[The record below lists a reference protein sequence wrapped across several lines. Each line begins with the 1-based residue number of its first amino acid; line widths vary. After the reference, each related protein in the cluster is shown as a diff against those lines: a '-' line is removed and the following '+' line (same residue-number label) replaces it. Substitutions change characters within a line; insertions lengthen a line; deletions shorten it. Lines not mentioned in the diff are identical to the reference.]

1 MPNDISNSY
10 KPHFRATLSLGLP
23 LIGSHLMQMVPNLTD
38 TVMLGWYGVDELAAS
53 VLAHSLFFIIL
64 IVGSGFAIAVMP
76 MVASA
81 AAVNNKTSVRR
92 SVRMGLWISVIYS
105 ILFIPI
111 LLFSE
116 NLFLLLGQDENLAKS
131 AQAYL
136 RIAGWSIIP
145 GLFIMALKSFFS
157 ALERPKVVLVSLVVG
172 GLANIFLNYALIFG
186 NFGCPEL
193 GLVGAAIATLLTTI
207 LSMVILIYYC
217 LFKSEYSSY
226 AIFINIWRVDI
237 GAFKEVFVLGLPIGI
252 TMLAESGLFSA
263 TAVMMGWLGTSALA
277 AHGIA
282 IQISGITFMIYLGL
296 ANAGTVRVGRAIG
309 RLDYSGL
316 RLASIAVI
324 LLTFIAVL
332 AVALLFLIIPKPL
345 LMLFLSPTHI
355 DTPAIILIGIP
366 LLAIAALFQITD
378 GLQVVVLGLLR
389 GLKDTKIP
397 MFITTICYW
406 GVGIPC
412 SYVFGFVFNWNSN
425 GIWFGLVI
433 GLTLASTFLSIRYI
447 KILRKD
453 YN

>member
-1 MPNDISNSY
+1 MPNDTSNSY

-81 AAVNNKTSVRR
+81 AAVNNTTSVRR

-116 NLFLLLGQDENLAKS
+116 NLFLILGQDENLAKS
-131 AQAYL
+131 AQIYL

-157 ALERPKVVLVSLVVG
+157 ALEQPKVVLVSLVVG

-193 GLVGAAIATLLTTI
+193 GLAGAAIATLITTI

-263 TAVMMGWLGTSALA
+263 TAVMMGWLGASALA

-324 LLTFIAVL
+324 LLTLIAVL

-397 MFITTICYW
+397 MVITTICYW

-412 SYVFGFVFNWNSN
+412 CYVFGFVFNWNSN

-453 YN
+453 YI

>member
-116 NLFLLLGQDENLAKS
+116 NLFLMLGQDENLAKS

-193 GLVGAAIATLLTTI
+193 GLAGAAIATLLTTI
-207 LSMVILIYYC
+207 LSMVI
-217 LFKSEYSSY
+217 
-226 AIFINIWRVDI
+226 
-237 GAFKEVFVLGLPIGI
+237 
-252 TMLAESGLFSA
+252 
-263 TAVMMGWLGTSALA
+263 
-277 AHGIA
+277 
-282 IQISGITFMIYLGL
+282 
-296 ANAGTVRVGRAIG
+296 
-309 RLDYSGL
+309 
-316 RLASIAVI
+316 
-324 LLTFIAVL
+324 
-332 AVALLFLIIPKPL
+332 
-345 LMLFLSPTHI
+345 
-355 DTPAIILIGIP
+355 
-366 LLAIAALFQITD
+366 
-378 GLQVVVLGLLR
+378 
-389 GLKDTKIP
+389 
-397 MFITTICYW
+397 
-406 GVGIPC
+406 
-412 SYVFGFVFNWNSN
+412 
-425 GIWFGLVI
+425 
-433 GLTLASTFLSIRYI
+433 
-447 KILRKD
+447 
-453 YN
+453 